1 MNPASKSS
9 SPTALDPVAAAI
21 VAQLQETIAEQNRQI
36 ARNQQTIA
44 SYQMHVQKL
53 EEELRLERIR
63 KYGKQSEKLSDL
75 QLELLDCEPAVS
87 SDEIETE
94 VASGPLPGA
103 SQEKTGETPRRKK
116 SSIQDG
122 MSFPRIWN
130 ASKRSSPARPSSA
143 DAASAAPRPGSLDMK
158 APKCSA

>member
-9 SPTALDPVAAAI
+9 LPTALDPVAAAI
-21 VAQLQETIAEQNRQI
+21 VAQLQERIEEQNRQI

-94 VASGPLPGA
+94 VASGPLPAA
-103 SQEKTGETPRRKK
+103 SQEKTGETPRRKNK
-116 SSIQDG
+116 QHQDQHRRKYG
-122 MSFPRIWN
+122 YDLIGP
-130 ASKRSSPARPSSA
+130 P
-143 DAASAAPRPGSLDMK
+143 LT
-158 APKCSA
+158 

>member
-9 SPTALDPVAAAI
+9 LPATLDPVAAAI

-63 KYGKQSEKLSDL
+63 KYGKQSEKLSYL
-75 QLELLDCEPAVS
+75 QLELLDCEPACRATRSRRKLPAVRCPQPRRRRR
-87 SDEIETE
+87 
-94 VASGPLPGA
+94 GRHPGA
-103 SQEKTGETPRRKK
+103 KK
-116 SSIQDG
+116 
-122 MSFPRIWN
+122 
-130 ASKRSSPARPSSA
+130 
-143 DAASAAPRPGSLDMK
+143 AASRTE
-158 APKCSA
+158 

>member
-9 SPTALDPVAAAI
+9 LPTALDPVAAAI

-36 ARNQQTIA
+36 ARNQKMIA
-44 SYQMHVQKL
+44 TYQMHVEKL

-63 KYGKQSEKLSDL
+63 KYGKQSEKLSYL

-94 VASGPLPGA
+94 VASGPLPA
-103 SQEKTGETPRRKK
+103 AAQVKANEATPRGKNKHHPGR
-116 SSIQDG
+116 
-122 MSFPRIWN
+122 N
-130 ASKRSSPARPSSA
+130 ELPAQPQ
-143 DAASAAPRPGSLDMK
+143 
-158 APKCSA
+158 

>member
-1 MNPASKSS
+1 M
-9 SPTALDPVAAAI
+9 

-103 SQEKTGETPRRKK
+103 SRRRRGLHPGVKT

-122 MSFPRIWN
+122 MSFPRISN

-143 DAASAAPRPGSLDMK
+143 DAASVAPRPGSLDMK
-158 APKCSA
+158 PPKCSA

>member
-9 SPTALDPVAAAI
+9 LPTALDPVAAAL

-75 QLELLDCEPAVS
+75 QLELWIASPPCRATRSRRKLPAVRC
-87 SDEIETE
+87 
-94 VASGPLPGA
+94 P
-103 SQEKTGETPRRKK
+103 QPRRRRR
-116 SSIQDG
+116 G
-122 MSFPRIWN
+122 
-130 ASKRSSPARPSSA
+130 
-143 DAASAAPRPGSLDMK
+143 DAQAQKQAAPRTE
-158 APKCSA
+158 